1 MSSQLLFDG
10 TKMPASNPHE
20 VFMQQAMSL
29 ARRAQ
34 ELDEVPVG
42 AIVVHNGE
50 VIAEAHNLRERDQD
64 PTAHAELI
72 AMRMAAEKL
81 GSWRL
86 EDCTVYVTL
95 EPCAMCAGAL
105 MHARVARLVIGTRE
119 PRAGVV
125 RSQLGLLD
133 ESFFNH
139 RIDIVEGVMRE
150 ECSDLLKRFFAHRRA
165 EQAGPRAT

>member
-1 MSSQLLFDG
+1 
-10 TKMPASNPHE
+10 MPASNPHE
-20 VFMQQAMSL
+20 DFMQQAMSL
-29 ARRAQ
+29 ARRAE

-86 EDCTVYVTL
+86 EGCTVYVTL
-95 EPCAMCAGAL
+95 EPCAMCAGAMVL
-105 MHARVARLVIGTRE
+105 SRIERCVYAATDPRGGFLGTLDDL
-119 PRAGVV
+119 
-125 RSQLGLLD
+125 SQHPVL
-133 ESFFNH
+133 NH
-139 RIDIVEGVMRE
+139 RFETIPGVLAE
-150 ECSDLLKRFFAHRRA
+150 ESSELLKAFFRA
-165 EQAGPRAT
+165 KRKKPQ

>member
-1 MSSQLLFDG
+1 MDLALAEAASAA
-10 TKMPASNPHE
+10 KMG
-20 VFMQQAMSL
+20 
-29 ARRAQ
+29 
-34 ELDEVPVG
+34 EVPVG
-42 AIVVHNGE
+42 AVVVHKGK
-50 VIAEAHNLRERDQD
+50 VISSAHNRREIDGD
-64 PTAHAELI
+64 PSAHAEFI
-72 AMRMAAEKL
+72 AMRDAAKVL
-81 GSWRL
+81 GDWRL

-150 ECSDLLKRFFAHRRA
+150 ECSELLKRFFAQRRA